1 MRHTRSH
8 TLSPTARRAPCQVR
22 WTARAATVSVLLAFG
37 ALCVTGVA
45 PAGLLTAVLKLV
57 FIASSASAMVAVVLW
72 TLACGLHAAFAPR
85 DSASMAAVSNL

>member
-1 MRHTRSH
+1 MSHRRSLP
-8 TLSPTARRAPCQVR
+8 LSPSARRAPCQVR

-57 FIASSASAMVAVVLW
+57 FIASSASAMAAIALW
-72 TLACGLHAAFAPR
+72 GVACGLHAAFAPR
-85 DSASMAAVSNL
+85 DSASMVPISNL